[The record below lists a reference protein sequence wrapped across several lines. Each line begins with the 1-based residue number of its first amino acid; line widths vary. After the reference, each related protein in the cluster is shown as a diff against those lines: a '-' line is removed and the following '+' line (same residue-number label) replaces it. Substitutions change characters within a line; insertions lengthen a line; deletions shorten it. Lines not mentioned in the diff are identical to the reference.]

1 MREKAWKWIP
11 GIRLALV
18 SSSLHGI
25 CIAMCVRIVAAGNL
39 SLSLSCLLFCFFFP
53 LFFLDERRN
62 GRSSNLGTHCSV
74 SHGFFFFCRRVV
86 SPLFRSKSTDQLG
99 RPSDKNPRIASPFLS
114 IRFPSKRISAPWR
127 MEASSLLA
135 PGREVVFC
143 CNRIFQY

>member
-39 SLSLSCLLFCFFFP
+39 SVSLSRVFCFVFFP
-53 LFFLDERRN
+53 FFFWMRDATAVRLILAPIAPFPTA
-62 GRSSNLGTHCSV
+62 S
-74 SHGFFFFCRRVV
+74 FFCRRVV

-135 PGREVVFC
+135 TGREVVFF

>member
-1 MREKAWKWIP
+1 MHSNVCANRRSRE
-11 GIRLALV
+11 
-18 SSSLHGI
+18 SL
-25 CIAMCVRIVAAGNL
+25 R
-39 SLSLSCLLFCFFFP
+39 LSLSCLLFCFFSF
-53 LFFLDERRN
+53 FFLDERRN

-127 MEASSLLA
+127 MEASSLLST
-135 PGREVVFC
+135 GREVVFC
-143 CNRIFQY
+143 LEYFNTNKIFDFYHQQLLPVD